1 MLTFVVVGEV
11 DLVLHL
17 QAELR
22 EGEEREESRHEHG
35 HVEVRVV
42 AEVERREIEGE
53 EALDEE
59 PRQVDAL
66 DAEEAASEHDDH
78 EGEKHA
84 WDAPQSLVEFF
95 QKQLVGTDEDALQGT
110 IDHEVPRCTVPQ
122 AADQEAEPQVEV
134 FAGFGLHAAAAQGE
148 VEVVLDEHAEG
159 LVPTAPKLGN
169 GGRHIRIIKV
179 FGEFEAHH
187 ASKAD
192 GHVAVARK
200 VEIDLEGEGE
210 DGNPGGGRVDGG
222 NLVGD
227 VGELGRSQNVVV
239 RWAKHS
245 IHLETDDVG
254 NQNFL
259 RQTDDEAVEALQPVR
274 VKRFAV
280 ADLVGDVAV
289 AHDGAGDELR
299 KHDDVKHVVAQ
310 ALHRLVYLAVGVER
324 VGDALEREERDAD
337 RQQDLGPLQRLA
349 SKPA

>member
-122 AADQEAEPQVEV
+122 AANQEAEP
-134 FAGFGLHAAAAQGE
+134 
-148 VEVVLDEHAEG
+148 
-159 LVPTAPKLGN
+159 
-169 GGRHIRIIKV
+169 
-179 FGEFEAHH
+179 
-187 ASKAD
+187 
-192 GHVAVARK
+192 
-200 VEIDLEGEGE
+200 
-210 DGNPGGGRVDGG
+210 
-222 NLVGD
+222 
-227 VGELGRSQNVVV
+227 
-239 RWAKHS
+239 
-245 IHLETDDVG
+245 
-254 NQNFL
+254 
-259 RQTDDEAVEALQPVR
+259 
-274 VKRFAV
+274 
-280 ADLVGDVAV
+280 
-289 AHDGAGDELR
+289 
-299 KHDDVKHVVAQ
+299 
-310 ALHRLVYLAVGVER
+310 
-324 VGDALEREERDAD
+324 
-337 RQQDLGPLQRLA
+337 
-349 SKPA
+349 